1 MRQNGKH
8 CPNTWDNRRRKLR
21 RQMLDLNDLYYFV
34 QTVEKKGISAAAR
47 ALNVPK
53 STVSRHLL
61 ALEAALGARLIQ
73 RTTRTFA
80 VTDVGQE
87 FYAHALATLVEAETA
102 ENVVR
107 QRVAEPSGT
116 IRFTCSVALAQLGL
130 AELIP
135 RFMTLHPRIR
145 IVQHATNRFVDPV
158 QEGFD
163 VCLRA
168 HWTALP
174 ASTLIQ
180 RHLVD
185 IPWHLF
191 ASPSYL
197 ARKGTPT
204 TPEQLSQHTRIGVRH
219 SEEESHV
226 WTLASEKQ
234 PHRTTSVTYSPR
246 LLSDGMVTLKVA
258 ACQGRG
264 IVALPG
270 YVARKEVQSGVLIR
284 VLPEWHA
291 GIATVSMLLPSRRG
305 LLPSVRAFMDFF
317 SEHVPQAVA

>member
-1 MRQNGKH
+1 
-8 CPNTWDNRRRKLR
+8 
-21 RQMLDLNDLYYFV
+21 MLDLNDLYYFV

-47 ALNVPK
+47 ALDVPK
-53 STVSRHLL
+53 STVSRHIL
-61 ALEAALGARLIQ
+61 ALEGALGARLIQ
-73 RTTRTFA
+73 RTTRRFA

-87 FYAHALATLVEAETA
+87 FYAHALATLIEAETA

-107 QRVAEPSGT
+107 QRVAEPSGA

-135 RFMTLHPRIR
+135 RFMTSHPRIR
-145 IVQHATNRFVDPV
+145 IVQHATNRLVDPV

-168 HWTALP
+168 HWTPLP

-191 ASPSYL
+191 AGRAYL
-197 ARKGTPT
+197 ARKGTPAQ
-204 TPEQLSQHTRIGVRH
+204 PDDLAAHDGVGLRQT
-219 SEEESHV
+219 EEAHLWSLTHEKHV
-226 WTLASEKQ
+226 DRKAAIAYAPCLQ
-234 PHRTTSVTYSPR
+234 
-246 LLSDGMVTLKVA
+246 SDDMGTLKVA
-258 ACQGRG
+258 ARTLG
-264 IVALPG
+264 IAALPA
-270 YVARKEVQSGVLIR
+270 YVGRKEVESGLLVR

-291 GIATVSMLLPSRRG
+291 GIATLTLLMPSRRG
-305 LLPSVRAFMDFF
+305 LLPSVRAFIDFL
-317 SEHVPQAVA
+317 STHLPPVVT

>member
-1 MRQNGKH
+1 
-8 CPNTWDNRRRKLR
+8 
-21 RQMLDLNDLYYFV
+21 MLDLSDLYCFV
-34 QTVEKKGISAAAR
+34 HAVEKNGISAAAR
-47 ALNVPK
+47 ALDLPK
-53 STVSRHLL
+53 SSVSRRIL

-73 RTTRTFA
+73 RTTRQFA
-80 VTDVGQE
+80 VTDIGRE
-87 FYAHALATLVEAETA
+87 FYAHAVATLIEAETA

-107 QRVAEPSGT
+107 QRMAEPSGT
-116 IRFTCSVALAQLGL
+116 IRFTCSVALAQLAL

-135 RFMTLHPRIR
+135 RFMTLHPRVR

-168 HWTALP
+168 HSTILP

-191 ASPSYL
+191 AGPSYL
-197 ARKGTPT
+197 ARKGTPKAPEDLSGHDAVGLRQAEET
-204 TPEQLSQHTRIGVRH
+204 SAWSLTSEHDPEQKVA
-219 SEEESHV
+219 V
-226 WTLASEKQ
+226 A
-234 PHRTTSVTYSPR
+234 YSPC
-246 LLSDGMVTLKVA
+246 LQSDDMGTLKVA
-258 ACQGRG
+258 ARTHG

-270 YVARKEVQSGVLIR
+270 YVGQKEVDNGLLVR
-284 VLPEWHA
+284 VLPHWHA

-305 LLPSVRAFMDFF
+305 LLPSVRSFIDFL
-317 SEHVPQAVA
+317 STHVPAAVACPPPPPRPRN

>member
-1 MRQNGKH
+1 V
-8 CPNTWDNRRRKLR
+8 
-21 RQMLDLNDLYYFV
+21 LDLNNLYYFV

-47 ALNVPK
+47 ALDVPK
-53 STVSRHLL
+53 STVSRHIL
-61 ALEAALGARLIQ
+61 ALESALGARLIQ
-73 RTTRTFA
+73 RTTRRFA

-87 FYAHALATLVEAETA
+87 FYAHALATLIEAETA

-145 IVQHATNRFVDPV
+145 IVQHATNRLVDPV

-168 HWTALP
+168 HWTPLP
-174 ASTLIQ
+174 ASSLIQ

-191 ASPSYL
+191 AGRAYL
-197 ARKGTPT
+197 ARKGTPAQ
-204 TPEQLSQHTRIGVRH
+204 PDDLAAHDGVGLRQT
-219 SEEESHV
+219 EEAHLWSLTHEKHV
-226 WTLASEKQ
+226 ERKAAIAYAPCLQ
-234 PHRTTSVTYSPR
+234 
-246 LLSDGMVTLKVA
+246 SDDMGTLKVA
-258 ACQGRG
+258 ARTLG
-264 IVALPG
+264 IAALPA
-270 YVARKEVQSGVLIR
+270 YVGRKEVESGLLVR

-291 GIATVSMLLPSRRG
+291 GIATLTLLMPSRRG
-305 LLPSVRAFMDFF
+305 LLPSVRAFIDFL
-317 SEHVPQAVA
+317 STHLPPVVT